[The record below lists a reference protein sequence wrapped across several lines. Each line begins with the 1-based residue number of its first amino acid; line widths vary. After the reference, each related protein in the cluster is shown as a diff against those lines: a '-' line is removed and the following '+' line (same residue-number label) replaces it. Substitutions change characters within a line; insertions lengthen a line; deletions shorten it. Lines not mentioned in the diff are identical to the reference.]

1 MDLLNAIIDA
11 VAVVSAHA
19 MIGLFSAPLKFKKWV
34 SILIWCVWGVV
45 QTALFIPAMTSD
57 SGNGFEFIAGFVA
70 PYLGQYLLF
79 FIATKGKFAKRL
91 FTILTYSVFFCIYM
105 AIATAV
111 IASFPDLPWQVASL
125 IRISLLFV
133 VVFVFL
139 KKICPMFWNNL
150 SESIKSWWLLVFADA
165 VFLLA
170 VVSSSVFPNKIESVK
185 NTYFIAFITLV
196 VAIVSVYPIIFISIK
211 NMAVAEREKRRA
223 LHNELLISRVEAQ
236 KKEVE
241 TARRIRHDQR
251 HHYGM
256 LWSYAKNG
264 ESEKLL
270 QYLEEQTE
278 LIDNTRIVSYCEND
292 EINNILSVYTNKSAA
307 LNIPMEVRA
316 NTKKELKAS
325 AFDLVTI
332 MGNMLENA
340 IHGAKDSKAPAP
352 SISVDIYHKDRK
364 FVISCKNSCK
374 KSLEFDEI
382 PKSLESIGIKSI
394 NTAVDKYNGICR
406 FSAHDGVF
414 NVLLIMDV

>member
-1 MDLLNAIIDA
+1 MELLNAAIDG

-79 FIATKGKFAKRL
+79 FIATKGEFAKRL

-105 AIATAV
+105 AIATS
-111 IASFPDLPWQVASL
+111 IIGSFSDLPWQFASL
-125 IRISLLFV
+125 VRISLLFV
-133 VVFVFL
+133 VVFIFL
-139 KKICPMFWNNL
+139 KKICPLFWTST

-165 VFLLA
+165 IFLLA

-223 LHNELLISRVEAQ
+223 LHNELLISQVEAQ

-256 LWSYAKNG
+256 IWSYAKNG
-264 ESEKLL
+264 ESEKLI

-278 LIDNTRIVSYCEND
+278 LIDNTRTVSYCEND
-292 EINNILSVYTNKSAA
+292 EINNILSVYANKAA
-307 LNIPMEVRA
+307 AVDIPIEVRVNA
-316 NTKKELKAS
+316 KKELS
-325 AFDLVTI
+325 VSTFDLVTI
-332 MGNMLENA
+332 MGNVLENA
-340 IHGAKDSKAPAP
+340 IHGAQGSKSQSPI
-352 SISVDIYHKDRK
+352 ISVDIYHKDGK
-364 FVISCKNSCK
+364 LVISCKNSCK
-374 KSLEFDEI
+374 KSLEFDDL
-382 PKSLESIGIKSI
+382 PQSLEGIGIKSI
-394 NTAVDKYNGICR
+394 NTAISKYNGICR
-406 FSAHDGVF
+406 FSAQNGTF
-414 NVLLIMDV
+414 NVLLIMDS

>member
-1 MDLLNAIIDA
+1 MELLNAAIDG

-79 FIATKGKFAKRL
+79 FIATKGEFAKRL

-105 AIATAV
+105 AIATS
-111 IASFPDLPWQVASL
+111 IIGSFSDLPWQFASL
-125 IRISLLFV
+125 VRISLLFA
-133 VVFVFL
+133 VVFIFL
-139 KKICPMFWNNL
+139 KKVCPLFWTST

-241 TARRIRHDQR
+241 TARRMRHDLR

-256 LWSYAKNG
+256 LLSYAKNG
-264 ESEKLL
+264 EDEKLIR
-270 QYLEEQTE
+270 YLEEQTE
-278 LIDNTRIVSYCEND
+278 RIDNARTISYCEKD

-325 AFDLVTI
+325 TFDLVTI

-352 SISVDIYHKDRK
+352 SISVDIYHKDGK

>member
-1 MDLLNAIIDA
+1 MELLNAAIDG

-79 FIATKGKFAKRL
+79 FIATKGEFAKRL

-105 AIATAV
+105 AIATS
-111 IASFPDLPWQVASL
+111 IIGSFSDLPWQFASL
-125 IRISLLFV
+125 VRISLLFV
-133 VVFVFL
+133 VVFIFL
-139 KKICPMFWNNL
+139 KKICPLFWTST

-165 VFLLA
+165 IFLLA

-241 TARRIRHDQR
+241 TARRMRHDLR

-256 LWSYAKNG
+256 LLSYAKNG
-264 ESEKLL
+264 EEEKLIR
-270 QYLEEQTE
+270 YLEEQTE
-278 LIDNTRIVSYCEND
+278 RIDNTRIVSYCEND

-352 SISVDIYHKDRK
+352 SISVDIYHKDGK

-394 NTAVDKYNGICR
+394 NTAVNKYNGICR

>member
-1 MDLLNAIIDA
+1 MELLNAAIDG

-79 FIATKGKFAKRL
+79 FIATKGEFAKRL

-105 AIATAV
+105 AIATS
-111 IASFPDLPWQVASL
+111 IIGSFSDLPWQFASL
-125 IRISLLFV
+125 VRISLLFA
-133 VVFVFL
+133 VVFIFL
-139 KKICPMFWNNL
+139 KKICPLFWTST

-170 VVSSSVFPNKIESVK
+170 VVFSSVFPNKIESVK

-241 TARRIRHDQR
+241 TARRMRHDLR

-256 LWSYAKNG
+256 LLSYAKNG
-264 ESEKLL
+264 EDEKLIR
-270 QYLEEQTE
+270 YLEEQTE
-278 LIDNTRIVSYCEND
+278 RIDNARTISYCEND

-325 AFDLVTI
+325 TFDLVTI

>member
-1 MDLLNAIIDA
+1 MELLNAAIDG
-11 VAVVSAHA
+11 VAVVFAHA
-19 MIGLFSAPLKFKKWV
+19 MIGFFSAPLKFKKWV

-45 QTALFIPAMTSD
+45 QTALFIPTMASD
-57 SGNGFEFIAGFVA
+57 SGNGFGFIAGFVA

-111 IASFPDLPWQVASL
+111 IASFPGLPWQVASL

-133 VVFVFL
+133 VVFIFL
-139 KKICPMFWNNL
+139 KKICPLFWTST

-165 VFLLA
+165 IFLLA

-223 LHNELLISRVEAQ
+223 LHNELLISQVEAQ

-316 NTKKELKAS
+316 NTKKELNAS
-325 AFDLVTI
+325 TFDLVTI
-332 MGNMLENA
+332 MGNVLENA
-340 IHGAKDSKAPAP
+340 IHGAQSSKAREPK
-352 SISVDIYHKDRK
+352 ICVDIYHKDGK

>member
-1 MDLLNAIIDA
+1 MELLNAAIDG

-34 SILIWCVWGVV
+34 PILIWCVWGVV

-79 FIATKGKFAKRL
+79 FIATKGEFAKRL

-105 AIATAV
+105 AIATS
-111 IASFPDLPWQVASL
+111 IIGSFSDLPWQFASL
-125 IRISLLFV
+125 VRISLLFV
-133 VVFVFL
+133 VVFIFL
-139 KKICPMFWNNL
+139 KKICPLFWTST

-165 VFLLA
+165 IFLLA

-223 LHNELLISRVEAQ
+223 LHNELLISQVEAQ

-241 TARRIRHDQR
+241 TARRMRHDLR

-256 LWSYAKNG
+256 LLSYAKNG
-264 ESEKLL
+264 EEEKLIR
-270 QYLEEQTE
+270 YLEEQTE
-278 LIDNTRIVSYCEND
+278 RIDNARTISYCEND

-325 AFDLVTI
+325 TFDLVTI

-352 SISVDIYHKDRK
+352 SISVDIYHKDGK